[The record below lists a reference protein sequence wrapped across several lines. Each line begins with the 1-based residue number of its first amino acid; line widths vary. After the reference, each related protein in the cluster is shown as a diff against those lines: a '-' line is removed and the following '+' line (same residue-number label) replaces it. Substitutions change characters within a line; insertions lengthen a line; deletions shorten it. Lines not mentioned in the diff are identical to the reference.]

1 MLLSL
6 LLMGCGPDEALDAQ
20 IEELEDEVSELTLRL
35 ERTER
40 ERDALKNRVST
51 LQERV
56 DAQKLQEM
64 LTALGLE
71 RGQALGAVLETTQGT
86 ITCELWPEHAPIT
99 VTNFVQLAEGTKE
112 WEDPATGAKVTRKL
126 YDGTIFHRVIPGFMI
141 QGGDPL
147 GKGTGGPGYKFQ
159 DEVDA
164 GLTFDKP
171 GLLAMANAGP
181 GTNGSQFFITLGEPG
196 HLNGK
201 HTIFGDCEPLETVEA
216 IAAVERGPRDK
227 PVVPQV
233 LKRVTITR
241 G

>member
-1 MLLSL
+1 MLLTML
-6 LLMGCGPDEALDAQ
+6 LAGCGPDT
-20 IEELEDEVSELTLRL
+20 ELTAEVDRLEGEVDELTLKL

-40 ERDALKNRVST
+40 ERDALKNRVAT

-56 DAQKLQEM
+56 DAQKLAEM
-64 LTALGLE
+64 LQKLGLE
-71 RGQALGAVLETTQGT
+71 PGQALGATLDTTQGT

-99 VTNFVQLAEGTKE
+99 VTNFVELAEGSRE
-112 WEDPATGAKVTRKL
+112 WTDPATGEKTDRKL

-159 DEVDA
+159 DEVDS
-164 GLTFDKP
+164 GLKFDKP

-181 GTNGSQFFITLGEPG
+181 GTNGSQFFITLGTPA

-201 HTIFGDCEPLETVEA
+201 HTIFGFCEPQETVKA
-216 IAAVERGPRDK
+216 IAGVERGSRDK
-227 PVVPQV
+227 PVEDQV